1 MILNVSDAAKKAG
14 IARSTLYKMKK
25 TGAISF
31 TLGTDGK
38 SGIEESELARVFSD
52 CFKSDKKIQNNTLL
66 NTQNTDQL
74 IDKVST
80 LQLLIDEHKDRQL
93 VELKERLAQ
102 AEHRVDELIKV
113 TGTQSSQLLLTSDVQ
128 KKSWFKRLL
137 NLN

>member
-1 MILNVSDAAKKAG
+1 M
-14 IARSTLYKMKK
+14 
-25 TGAISF
+25 
-31 TLGTDGK
+31 
-38 SGIEESELARVFSD
+38 
-52 CFKSDKKIQNNTLL
+52 FKSDTKIQTNTLI

-74 IDKVST
+74 INKVAS
-80 LQLLIDEHKDRQL
+80 LQLLIDEHKDKQL
-93 VELKERLAQ
+93 AELKERLAQ